1 MTVKRLIDCNASD
14 VVEMSKAELLK
25 SIALSE
31 GRVMA
36 CETIGA
42 VPPYLETVTNAE
54 FASGMGA
61 DILILNMFDVDAP
74 MIYALPPV
82 ESSETI
88 RELKR
93 LTGRII
99 AVNMEPADPAFS
111 AGSGNTAWQL
121 TKGRQATAENARV
134 LQNMGADMIVLTGNP
149 GIGVQNRAIAESLK
163 AISEEVGDSIVLTA
177 GKMHASGI
185 LTESG
190 ENIITKQD
198 IDEFVKAG
206 ADVILLPAPGTV
218 PGITMEYI
226 RSLVEYSHSLGVL
239 TMTTIGTSQ
248 EGADRDTVRR
258 IALLCKMAGTDIH
271 HIGDSGY
278 IGMALPENIMAYSI
292 AIKGVRHTYRRMVR
306 SINR

>member
-1 MTVKRLIDCNASD
+1 MVKRLIDCNSGDIAQ
-14 VVEMSKAELLK
+14 MGKADLLK

-54 FASGMGA
+54 FAAGMGA
-61 DILILNMFDVDAP
+61 DMLILNLFDVNNP
-74 MIYALPPV
+74 LIYALPPV
-82 ESSETI
+82 EKAETI

-93 LTGRII
+93 LTGRAI
-99 AVNMEPADPAFS
+99 AVNLEPADPESA
-111 AGSGNTAWQL
+111 AGSENQVWAL
-121 TKGRQATAENARV
+121 TEGRRATVSNART
-134 LQNMGADMIVLTGNP
+134 LCDMGADMILLTGNP
-149 GIGVQNRAIAESLK
+149 GIGVQNRAITESLK
-163 AISEEVGDSIVLTA
+163 AISQELGDRIILAA

-185 LTESG
+185 LSESG
-190 ENIITKQD
+190 ENLITQQD
-198 IDEFVKAG
+198 IHEFVNAG
-206 ADVILLPAPGTV
+206 ADIILLPAPATV

-226 RSLVEYSHSLGVL
+226 RSLVRYAHSLGAL
-239 TMTTIGTSQ
+239 TLTAIGTSQ
-248 EGADRDTVRR
+248 EGADQETIRQ
-258 IALLCKMAGTDIH
+258 IALLCKMTGTDIH

-306 SINR
+306 SVNR

>member
-1 MTVKRLIDCNASD
+1 MVKRLIDCNSGDIAQ
-14 VVEMSKAELLK
+14 MGKADLLK

-54 FASGMGA
+54 FAAGMGA
-61 DILILNMFDVDAP
+61 DMLILNLFDVNNP
-74 MIYALPPV
+74 LIYALPPV
-82 ESSETI
+82 EKAETI

-93 LTGRII
+93 LTGRVI
-99 AVNMEPADPAFS
+99 AVNLEPADPESA
-111 AGSGNTAWQL
+111 AGSENQVWAL
-121 TKGRQATAENARV
+121 TEGRRATVSNART
-134 LQNMGADMIVLTGNP
+134 LCDMGADMILLTGNP
-149 GIGVQNRAIAESLK
+149 EIGVQNRAITESLK
-163 AISEEVGDSIVLTA
+163 AISQELGDRIILAA

-185 LTESG
+185 LSESG
-190 ENIITKQD
+190 ENLITQQD
-198 IDEFVKAG
+198 IHEFVNAG
-206 ADVILLPAPGTV
+206 ADIILLPAPATV

-226 RSLVEYSHSLGVL
+226 RSLVRYAHSLGAL
-239 TMTTIGTSQ
+239 TLTAIGTSQ
-248 EGADRDTVRR
+248 EGADQETIRQ
-258 IALLCKMAGTDIH
+258 IALLCKMTGTDIH

-306 SINR
+306 SVNR

>member
-1 MTVKRLIDCNASD
+1 MVKRLIDCNSGD
-14 VVEMSKAELLK
+14 ITQMGKADLLK

-54 FASGMGA
+54 FAAGMGA
-61 DILILNMFDVDAP
+61 DMLILNLFDVNNP
-74 MIYALPPV
+74 LIYALPPV
-82 ESSETI
+82 EKAETI

-93 LTGRII
+93 LTGRVI
-99 AVNMEPADPAFS
+99 AVNLEPADPESA
-111 AGSGNTAWQL
+111 AGSENQVWAL
-121 TKGRQATAENARV
+121 TEGRRATVSNART
-134 LQNMGADMIVLTGNP
+134 LCDMGADMILLTGNP
-149 GIGVQNRAIAESLK
+149 GIGVQNRAITESLK
-163 AISEEVGDSIVLTA
+163 AISQELGDRIILAA

-185 LTESG
+185 LSESG
-190 ENIITKQD
+190 ENLITQQD
-198 IDEFVKAG
+198 IHEFVNAG
-206 ADVILLPAPGTV
+206 ADIILLPAPATV

-226 RSLVEYSHSLGVL
+226 RSLVRYAHSLGAL
-239 TMTTIGTSQ
+239 TLTAIGTSQ
-248 EGADRDTVRR
+248 EGADQETIRQ
-258 IALLCKMAGTDIH
+258 IALLCKMTGTDIH

-306 SINR
+306 SVNR

>member
-1 MTVKRLIDCNASD
+1 
-14 VVEMSKAELLK
+14 
-25 SIALSE
+25 
-31 GRVMA
+31 MA

-74 MIYALPPV
+74 IIHALPPV
-82 ESSETI
+82 KSIETI

-93 LTGRII
+93 LTGRVI

-111 AGSGNTAWQL
+111 AGSENTAWQL

-149 GIGVQNRAIAESLK
+149 GIGVQNSAIAESLK
-163 AISEEVGDSIVLTA
+163 AISEEVGDSIVLVA

-185 LTESG
+185 LSEAG
-190 ENIITKQD
+190 ENIITRQD
-198 IDEFVKAG
+198 IDEFVRAG
-206 ADVILLPAPGTV
+206 ADIILLPAPGTV

-248 EGADRDTVRR
+248 EGADKDTIRR

-278 IGMALPENIMAYSI
+278 IGIALPENIMAYSV